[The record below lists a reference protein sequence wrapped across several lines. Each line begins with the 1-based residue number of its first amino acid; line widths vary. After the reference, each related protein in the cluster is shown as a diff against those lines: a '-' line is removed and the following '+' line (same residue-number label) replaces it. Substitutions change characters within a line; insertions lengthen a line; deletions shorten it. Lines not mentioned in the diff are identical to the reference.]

1 MLGCLFSFFL
11 SCKALSFR
19 NVSSEFIT
27 LGLVLALTVDAD
39 VLDLL
44 SNTVNDCLLVLPRV
58 RSLVLDL
65 SVFLSFGGRDNFCLA
80 FEANGHIELNLAYRT
95 ICRVESKA
103 SQPVLNSR
111 NSLVEAS
118 IDLLHT
124 SRLTSLIGIVCEA
137 LKDFVI
143 FRRVRLHVVDDLSSR
158 VNLTVV
164 GASSALSLGHIQDDD
179 TVEAGRRGVLNTI
192 LFV

>member
-1 MLGCLFSFFL
+1 LFSFFL
-11 SCKALSFR
+11 SCKALSFG

-27 LGLVLALTVDAD
+27 LGLVLALTVNAD

-44 SNTVNDCLLVLPRV
+44 GNTVNDCLLVFPRV
-58 RSLVLDL
+58 SSLVLNL
-65 SVFLSFGGRDNFCLA
+65 GVFLSFGGRDNFGLA
-80 FEANGHIELNLAYRT
+80 FEANGHIELNLAYGT
-95 ICRVESKA
+95 ICRVESEA

-124 SRLTSLIGIVCEA
+124 SRLTSLIGVVSEA
-137 LKDFVI
+137 LKDFVV
-143 FRRVRLHVVDDLSSR
+143 FRRVRLHVVDDLSR
-158 VNLTVV
+158 GVNLTVV
-164 GASSALSLGHIQDDD
+164 GASSALGLGHIQDDD